1 MEEDKATLSL
11 EVYKQAEEEN
21 EIDSVERGDNM
32 DTVSMELEL
41 SATRET
47 EPCDLNLRAY
57 LE

>member
-1 MEEDKATLSL
+1 MQYQKEFMEAQMKEEKATVSL
-11 EVYKQAEEEN
+11 EVYKQA
-21 EIDSVERGDNM
+21 DSM